1 MGFWG
6 LQNDNVWGFGVFGT
20 PKFWV
25 FGVFGTPKFGA
36 FIGFLGGNVGFL
48 GGNVG
53 FLGGNAGFS
62 GLFEAR
68 VGFWGG
74 NVGFR
79 VGMVCHS
86 LEPLLYGVEGSHGDG
101 VDHGH
106 FAAVVL
112 VDDDH
117 VEVLQVELDP
127 LKVD

>member
-1 MGFWG
+1 MGA
-6 LQNDNVWGFGVFGT
+6 LVGFCGR
-20 PKFWV
+20 
-25 FGVFGTPKFGA
+25 
-36 FIGFLGGNVGFL
+36 NVGFL
-48 GGNVG
+48 
-53 FLGGNAGFS
+53 

-79 VGMVCHS
+79 VGMVGHP

-127 LKVD
+127 LKVDQLHLVQRHHEGRLLG

>member
-1 MGFWG
+1 MGA
-6 LQNDNVWGFGVFGT
+6 LVGFCGR
-20 PKFWV
+20 
-25 FGVFGTPKFGA
+25 
-36 FIGFLGGNVGFL
+36 NVGFL
-48 GGNVG
+48 
-53 FLGGNAGFS
+53 

-127 LKVD
+127 LKVDQLHLVQRHHEGRLLG